1 MSDKEWGEG
10 RCGCRTMHFSDTIIY
25 CPTHAAAFENAERV
39 EALRRAMLDGQRAA
53 SDAEGKVEDLLA
65 AARGQVAW
73 YEANE
78 DRLDDV
84 QRYHYRELVAAI
96 ARAKGER

>member
-1 MSDKEWGEG
+1 MSDKIRDVLEN
-10 RCGCRTMHFSDTIIY
+10 IY
-25 CPTHAAAFENAERV
+25 AAEPAQDVE
-39 EALRRAMLDGQRAA
+39 EALSELSSLRAELDAA
-53 SDAEGKVEDLLA
+53 ELLNEELHNETVRLENRIEDLLA